1 MPLARNLEFAP
12 VNKFTCDCSLSFVF
26 LSFIWFFARLFVSLS
41 RLTAAEAAAM
51 IKNGQ
56 TIGLSGFTP
65 AGTAKMV
72 TAEVAKI
79 AEAEHAAGRPFKIS
93 IFTGASTGQSTDG
106 DLSNAHAIDFRAPYT
121 TNPDFRKHVNMNELN
136 YSDLNLSNMAT
147 QIRQGYLGPVNWAI
161 IEACAVEKVGDKAHI
176 YLTAAGGIAPTVCRL
191 ATEGIIIEL
200 NAFHERSGMGMH
212 DVYEIED
219 HPFRKPV
226 MICHPGDRIGKP
238 YIEVDASR
246 IIGVVEGN
254 VPDEARSFKDPDP
267 ITTQIGQNV
276 ADFLVAN
283 MKCGKIPP
291 TFLNLQS
298 GVGSGANA
306 VLGALG
312 HSTEVPNF
320 NIYTEVLQDAPVQ
333 LMREGRVLSA
343 SACSLTVTNE
353 CMKGIYRDMD
363 FFRDKLVL
371 RPSEISNNPEVI
383 ARIGVC
389 SLNTAIEVDLY
400 GHVNST
406 KICGTKMMNGIG
418 GSADFTNNA
427 YLSIF
432 TCGSTTK
439 GGAISSIVPFA
450 SHIDHTNHFVD
461 AVITEYGV
469 ADLRHK
475 SDMQKSVEL
484 IKVAHPDYRPMLM
497 DYLKYA
503 EKGGGH
509 THHCLS
515 AAFAMHDT
523 FLRKGDMRL
532 TDWAEY
538 VK

>member
-1 MPLARNLEFAP
+1 MEF
-12 VNKFTCDCSLSFVF
+12 NK
-26 LSFIWFFARLFVSLS
+26 I
-41 RLTAAEAAAM
+41 TAAEAAALV
-51 IKNGQ
+51 KNGQ

-65 AGTAKMV
+65 AGTAKMT
-72 TAEVAKI
+72 TAEIAKI
-79 AEAEHAAGRPFKIS
+79 AEAEHQAGRPYRIS
-93 IFTGASTGQSTDG
+93 IFTGASTGQSCDG
-106 DLSNAHAIDFRAPYT
+106 DLSNQQAIDFRAPYT
-121 TNPDFRKHVNMNELN
+121 TNPDFRKHVNLNEVN

-147 QIRQGYLGPVNWAI
+147 QLRQGYLGPVNWAI
-161 IEACAVEKVGDKAHI
+161 IEACAVERVGDKAHI

-200 NAFHERSGMGMH
+200 NAFHERSGMGLH

-219 HPFRKPV
+219 HPFRKPI

-246 IIGVVEGN
+246 IVGIVEGN
-254 VPDEARSFKDPDP
+254 IPDEARSFKDPDP

-276 ADFLVAN
+276 ADFLVHN
-283 MKCGKIPP
+283 MREGKIPP

-363 FFRDKLVL
+363 FFKDKLVL

-475 SDMQKSVEL
+475 SDMQKSEEL
-484 IKVAHPDYRPMLM
+484 IRVAHPDYQPLLR

-503 EKGGGH
+503 QKNGGH

-515 AAFAMHDT
+515 AAFGMHDT

-532 TDWAEY
+532 TAWAEY
-538 VK
+538 IK

>member
-1 MPLARNLEFAP
+1 MGF
-12 VNKFTCDCSLSFVF
+12 NK
-26 LSFIWFFARLFVSLS
+26 I
-41 RLTAAEAAAM
+41 TAAEAAAL
-51 IKNGQ
+51 IQNGD

-65 AGTAKMV
+65 AGVPKSV
-72 TAEVAKI
+72 PAEI
-79 AEAEHAAGRPFKIS
+79 ARKAEKEHAEGKEFKIN
-93 IFTGASTGQSTDG
+93 ILTGASTGQSCDG
-106 DLSNAHAIDFRAPYT
+106 MLANAHAIKFRAPYT
-121 TNPDFRKHVNMNELN
+121 TNKDFRTHVNNNEIS

-147 QIRQGYLGPVNWAI
+147 QIRQGYLGQVDWAI
-161 IEACAVEKVGDKAHI
+161 IEACEVEQ
-176 YLTAAGGIAPTVCRL
+176 TGGSPTVCRL
-191 ATEGIIIEL
+191 ARKGIIIEV
-200 NAFHERSGMGMH
+200 NAFHSKKCMGIH

-219 HPFRKPV
+219 HPYRTPI
-226 MICHPGDRIGKP
+226 MIMKASDRIGKP
-238 YIEVDASR
+238 YVEVDADR
-246 IIGVVEGN
+246 IKGIIECN
-254 VPDEARSFKDPDP
+254 IPDEARAFKAPDA
-267 ITTQIGQNV
+267 ITTQIGNNV
-276 ADFLVAN
+276 ADFLLAN
-283 MKCGKIPP
+283 LKSGKIPP
-291 TFLNLQS
+291 SFLNLQS

-312 HSTEVPNF
+312 QCPDVPNF
-320 NIYTEVLQDAPVQ
+320 SIYTEVLQDAPVQ

-353 CMKGIYRDMD
+353 CLQGIYNDMD
-363 FFRDKLVL
+363 FFKDKLVL
-371 RPSEISNNPEVI
+371 RPSEISNSPEVI

-389 SLNTAIEVDLY
+389 SLNTAIEVDIY

-439 GGAISSIVPFA
+439 GGAISSIVPFC
-450 SHIDHTNHFVD
+450 SHIDHTSHFVD

-469 ADLRHK
+469 ADLRGK
-475 SDMQKSVEL
+475 CAMEKAAEL
-484 IKVAHPDYRPMLM
+484 VKVAHPDYRPLLL
-497 DYLKYA
+497 DYMKYA
-503 EKGGGH
+503 AQNGGH

-523 FLRKGDMRL
+523 YLRKGDMRL

>member
-1 MPLARNLEFAP
+1 MEFR
-12 VNKFTCDCSLSFVF
+12 KIS
-26 LSFIWFFARLFVSLS
+26 
-41 RLTAAEAAAM
+41 AAEAAAL
-51 IKNGQ
+51 IQNGQ

-65 AGTAKMV
+65 AGVPKSVPAEIAK
-72 TAEVAKI
+72 K
-79 AEAEHAAGRPFKIS
+79 AEAEHAEGRPYKIN
-93 IFTGASTGQSTDG
+93 IFTGASTGQSCDG
-106 DLSNAHAIDFRAPYT
+106 AMANAQAIGFRAPYT
-121 TNPDFRKHVNMNELN
+121 TNPDFRKHVNLNELN

-147 QIRQGYLGPVNWAI
+147 QIRQGYLGDVNWAI
-161 IEACAVEKVGDKAHI
+161 IEACAIEKVGSKARI
-176 YLTAAGGIAPTVCRL
+176 YLTAAGGISPTVCRL

-200 NAFHERSGMGMH
+200 NAFHDPCFVGIH

-219 HPFRKPV
+219 HPYRTPI
-226 MICHPGDRIGKP
+226 MITKASDRIGKP
-238 YIEVDASR
+238 YVEVDADR
-246 IIGVVEGN
+246 IIGIVECDI
-254 VPDEARSFKDPDP
+254 PDEARSFKDPDP

-276 ADFLVAN
+276 ADFLLAN
-283 MKCGKIPP
+283 MKSGLIPP

-312 HSTEVPNF
+312 HCPEVPNF

-333 LMREGRVLSA
+333 LMRDGRVLSA

-353 CMKGIYRDMD
+353 CLKGIYRDID

-371 RPSEISNNPEVI
+371 RPSEISNCPEVI

-389 SLNTAIEVDLY
+389 SLNTAIEADIY

-418 GSADFTNNA
+418 GSADFTCNA
-427 YLSIF
+427 YMSIF

-450 SHIDHTNHFVD
+450 SHIDHTSHFVD

-469 ADLRHK
+469 ADLRGK
-475 SDMQKSVEL
+475 CAMEKAEEL
-484 IKVAHPDYRPMLM
+484 IKVAHPDYRPLLR

-503 EKGGGH
+503 EKYSGH

-532 TDWAEY
+532 TDLAEY
-538 VK
+538 IK

>member
-1 MPLARNLEFAP
+1 MELRR
-12 VNKFTCDCSLSFVF
+12 
-26 LSFIWFFARLFVSLS
+26 I
-41 RLTAAEAAAM
+41 TAAEAASLV
-51 IKNGQ
+51 KNGD
-56 TIGLSGFTP
+56 TLGLSGFTP
-65 AGTAKMV
+65 AGTSKCIP
-72 TAEVAKI
+72 AEIALVAQ
-79 AEAEHAAGRPFKIS
+79 AEHAAGRPFKVNIL
-93 IFTGASTGQSTDG
+93 TGASTGQSCDG
-106 DLSNAHAIDFRAPYT
+106 ALSNEGAIGFRAPYT
-121 TNPDFRKHVNMNELN
+121 TNPDFRKRVNNNELS

-147 QIRQGYLGPVNWAI
+147 QIRQGYLGKVDWAI
-161 IEACAVEKVGDKAHI
+161 IEACEVEVTPGGKARI
-176 YLTAAGGIAPTVCRL
+176 YLTAAGGISPTVCRL
-191 ATEGIIIEL
+191 AEKGIFIEL
-200 NAFHERSGMGMH
+200 NAFHSKSCMGLH
-212 DVYEIED
+212 DVYEIEN
-219 HPFRKPV
+219 HPYRTPV
-226 MICHPGDRIGKP
+226 MIMKASDRIGKP

-246 IIGVVEGN
+246 IVGVVECN
-254 VPDEARSFKDPDP
+254 IPDEARGFKDADP

-283 MKCGKIPP
+283 LRNGKIPP
-291 TFLNLQS
+291 SFLNLQS

-312 HSTEVPNF
+312 RCPEVPNF

-333 LMREGRVLSA
+333 LMRDGRVLSA
-343 SACSLTVTNE
+343 STCSLTVTNE
-353 CMKGIYRDMD
+353 CLQGIYEDMD
-363 FFRDKLVL
+363 FFKDKLVL
-371 RPSEISNNPEVI
+371 RPSEISNCPEVI

-389 SLNTAIEVDLY
+389 SLNTAIEVDIY

-406 KICGTKMMNGIG
+406 KVCGTKMMNGIG

-439 GGAISSIVPFA
+439 GGAISSIVPFC
-450 SHIDHTNHFVD
+450 SHIDHTNHFID

-469 ADLRHK
+469 ADLRGK
-475 SDMQKSVEL
+475 CDMEKAEEL
-484 IKVAHPDYRPMLM
+484 IRVAHPDYRPMLR

-503 EKGGGH
+503 EKFKGH

-515 AAFAMHDT
+515 ASFAMHDT

>member
-1 MPLARNLEFAP
+1 M
-12 VNKFTCDCSLSFVF
+12 SFNR
-26 LSFIWFFARLFVSLS
+26 I
-41 RLTAAEAAAM
+41 TAAEAAALV
-51 IKNGQ
+51 KNGQ

-72 TAEVAKI
+72 TAEIAKI
-79 AEAEHAAGRPFKIS
+79 AEAEHAEGRPYKIS

-106 DLSNAHAIDFRAPYT
+106 ALANAQAIDFRAPYT
-121 TNPDFRKHVNMNELN
+121 TNPDFRKHVNLNELN

-161 IEACAVEKVGDKAHI
+161 IEACAVEQVGNKAHI

-200 NAFHERSGMGMH
+200 NAFHERSGMGIH
-212 DVYEIED
+212 DVYEIQD
-219 HPFRKPV
+219 HPFRTPIMITKPS
-226 MICHPGDRIGKP
+226 DRIGKP
-238 YIEVDASR
+238 YIEVDADR
-246 IIGVVEGN
+246 IVGVVEGN

-276 ADFLVAN
+276 ADFLLAN

-312 HSTEVPNF
+312 QCPEVPNF
-320 NIYTEVLQDAPVQ
+320 NIYTEVLQDAPIE

-363 FFRDKLVL
+363 FFKDKLVL

-450 SHIDHTNHFVD
+450 SHIDHTNHFVN

-475 SDMQKSVEL
+475 SDMQKAEEL
-484 IKVAHPDYRPMLM
+484 IKVAHPDYRPMLR

-503 EKGGGH
+503 EKTSGH

-532 TDWAEY
+532 TDWGEY

>member
-1 MPLARNLEFAP
+1 MKNL
-12 VNKFTCDCSLSFVF
+12 
-26 LSFIWFFARLFVSLS
+26 I
-41 RLTAAEAAAM
+41 TAQDAAAM
-51 IKNGQ
+51 IQNGD

-65 AGTAKMV
+65 AGAPKCTPAELAK
-72 TAEVAKI
+72 K
-79 AEAEHAAGRPFKIS
+79 AEAEHEAGREFKVN
-93 IFTGASTGQSTDG
+93 IFTGASTGQSCDG
-106 DLSNAHAIDFRAPYT
+106 ALANAHAINFRAPYT
-121 TNPDFRKHVNMNELN
+121 TNGDFRKRVNNNELC

-147 QIRQGYLGPVNWAI
+147 QIRQGYLGDVDWAI
-161 IEACAVEKVGDKAHI
+161 IEACEVEYVGDKARI
-176 YLTAAGGIAPTVCRL
+176 YLTAAGGISPTVCRL
-191 ATEGIIIEL
+191 AKKGIFIEL
-200 NAFHERSGMGMH
+200 NSFHSKNCMGIH

-219 HPFRKPV
+219 HPFRTPIMITKPS
-226 MICHPGDRIGKP
+226 DRIGKP
-238 YIEVDASR
+238 YVEVDANK
-246 IIGVVEGN
+246 IVGTIECN
-254 VPDEARSFKDPDP
+254 IPDEARAFKDADP

-276 ADFLVAN
+276 ADFLLAN
-283 MKCGKIPP
+283 MKNGKIPS

-312 HSTEVPNF
+312 ECPEVPNF
-320 NIYTEVLQDAPVQ
+320 SIYTEVFQDAPVH

-353 CMKGIYRDMD
+353 CLKGIYDDMN
-363 FFRDKLVL
+363 FFKDKLVL
-371 RPSEISNNPEVI
+371 RPSEISNCPEVI

-389 SLNTAIEVDLY
+389 SLNTAIEADIY

-439 GGAISSIVPFA
+439 GGAISSIVPFC
-450 SHIDHTNHFVD
+450 SHIDHTSHFID

-469 ADLRHK
+469 ADLRGK
-475 SDMQKSVEL
+475 CAMQKAQEL
-484 IKVAHPDYRPMLM
+484 IKVAHPDYRPMLQ

-503 EKGGGH
+503 EKTGGH

-532 TDWAEY
+532 TDFAEY
-538 VK
+538 IK